1 MRIKNQNMPKKK
13 VKRFGVALTKE
24 DMEIVS
30 DVSIRLFG
38 RVNLSATVSYIIRQY
53 VIYKNKERKDE
64 QG

>member
-1 MRIKNQNMPKKK
+1 MPKKK

-30 DVSIRLFG
+30 GVSIRLFG

>member
-30 DVSIRLFG
+30 GVSIRLFG

>member
-1 MRIKNQNMPKKK
+1 MRTKNQNMPKKK

-30 DVSIRLFG
+30 GVSIGLFG